1 MFSFFRKKT
10 NPAAKPET
18 QAETPPAAKLS
29 DGHSGTPPPEP
40 NPLAAMLG
48 RNLAQLQQDP
58 ASRKAVRREWLKYF
72 EQHPIADLRH
82 YYTFLFPIL
91 QQAAAQQWQ
100 QWQGLDEFAA
110 LFAQRLFIAER
121 YDNTRQTG
129 EVLAQYGAQLAEHL
143 AAATAAPLPPESR
156 AANWLGSLL
165 DLYFRH
171 STHDQPENY
180 VPAAALVLP
189 FLRRFPEQYSGF
201 FESYLEQAP
210 DPIAAF
216 AALLALGAQNRQDY
230 CLSQMFGDGDTDS
243 FAYQNAA
250 AILQAALPQCDAAQ
264 TEILQQQ
271 VLEEFDLA
279 ENAANDSRPE
289 LMKWLKRSRPVREN
303 IRLLAEA
310 APDTPAAATLRGLL
324 PATKP
329 SKPAKAAPPQTPFR
343 DTALKLAVIDELMYR
358 RDTLAPRLDFD
369 RFAAD
374 CETRVISRDTDGYA
388 PVPEILDYFTRLDIP
403 PEMLATVEEL
413 HIEDGCSPLYAE
425 LWPYYDPGCDQMI
438 PVTRAAIADLAHLPK
453 LKRIIGLESLDPPAE
468 LLAELKKRGI
478 EVLTREAY
486 DEEA

>member
-10 NPAAKPET
+10 N
-18 QAETPPAAKLS
+18 PAAKLS

-40 NPLAAMLG
+40 NPLASMLG

-110 LFAQRLFIAER
+110 LFAQRKFIAER

-165 DLYFRH
+165 DLYFHH
-171 STHDQPENY
+171 STHDQPENFI
-180 VPAAALVLP
+180 PAAALVRPYLQ
-189 FLRRFPEQYSGF
+189 RFPEQYSSF

-243 FAYQNAA
+243 YPYQNAA
-250 AILQAALPQCDAAQ
+250 AILKAALPQCDAAQ

-271 VLEEFDLA
+271 VLEEFDLT
-279 ENAANDSRPE
+279 ENGADDTADTRPG
-289 LMKWLKRSRPVREN
+289 LIKWLKRSRPVREN

-324 PATKP
+324 PAAKP
-329 SKPAKAAPPQTPFR
+329 SKPAKAAKAAPPQTPFR

-358 RDTLAPRLDFD
+358 QNTLAPRLNFD

-425 LWPYYDPGCDQMI
+425 LWPYYDPGCDQMLPI
-438 PVTRAAIADLAHLPK
+438 TQAAAADLPRLPH
-453 LKRIIGLESLDPPAE
+453 LKRITGLENLNPPPA
-468 LLAELKKRGI
+468 LLAELQKSGI
-478 EVLTREAY
+478 RLATQEEY
-486 DEEA
+486 DEEAD